1 MAQHISF
8 EAIKMYL
15 HKNIYPLCTMRD
27 KKNKKSN
34 FPKECKPFSMLDEQW
49 KAGYLFHR
57 TTQNNQLCS

>member
-34 FPKECKPFSMLDEQW
+34 FPKECKPFSMLDEQ
-49 KAGYLFHR
+49 
-57 TTQNNQLCS
+57 